1 VSAYECS
8 NSLLLTRPCGYDYCC
23 TFHPLDIIVKS
34 CVCCEAQTHGT
45 SSCVTNDWEGK
56 GQATKK
62 DKLALFGSR
71 KAPVILF
78 DTTSALVLDLII
90 RYLCPFAITD
100 GLGFAKNAWP
110 NAG

>member
-1 VSAYECS
+1 M
-8 NSLLLTRPCGYDYCC
+8 PD
-23 TFHPLDIIVKS
+23 
-34 CVCCEAQTHGT
+34 
-45 SSCVTNDWEGK
+45 GK

-90 RYLCPFAITD
+90 RYLCPFVITD
-100 GLGFAKNAWP
+100 GLGFAKNAWAQWECFGR
-110 NAG
+110 NYCHLLLC